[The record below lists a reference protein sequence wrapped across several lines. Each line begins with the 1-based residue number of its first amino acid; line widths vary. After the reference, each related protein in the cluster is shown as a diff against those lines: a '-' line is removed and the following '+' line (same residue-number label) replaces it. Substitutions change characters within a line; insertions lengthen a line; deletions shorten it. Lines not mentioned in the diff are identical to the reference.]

1 MDQQR
6 WSWDGMELS
15 LADWPTCQASGQ
27 ISDEPTFVFLT
38 VDDNENGSQVAKDSV
53 ASKLYSRLYTIS

>member
-1 MDQQR
+1 
-6 WSWDGMELS
+6 MELS

>member
-1 MDQQR
+1 
-6 WSWDGMELS
+6 MEPS
-15 LADWPTCQASGQ
+15 LADWPTCQACQASGQ